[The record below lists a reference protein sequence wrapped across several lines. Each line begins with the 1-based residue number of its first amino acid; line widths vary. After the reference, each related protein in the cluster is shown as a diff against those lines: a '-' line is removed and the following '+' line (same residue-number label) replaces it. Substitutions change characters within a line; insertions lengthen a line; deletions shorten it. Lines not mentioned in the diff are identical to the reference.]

1 MKINKDTEK
10 ENSVYIEID
19 NKSILMLIINLSIL
33 LITFDII
40 NILAKSII
48 TISIISIILFFILS
62 FFIDKLNLIKFHI
75 SNLVK
80 LLTLFLNKEINL
92 IFLLEKI

>member
-10 ENSVYIEID
+10 EKSVYIEID
-19 NKSILMLIINLSIL
+19 NKSILML
-33 LITFDII
+33 II